1 MNKTVKI
8 AFFDE
13 LAKIAIA
20 PILGAVGLDVGLAA
34 VEGGH
39 GAYKAI
45 RHGKADL
52 STKLPYNPG
61 YGGYWLATKGL
72 HSGSSRW
79 ANDPNRWKRGVGRAG
94 LATSKLMDATM
105 QIDPVNAVGG
115 MVHSHLRGVH
125 KKNQEALAAAR
136 ERGRLAAQKGLPAR
150 PGIAPRSV

>member
-1 MNKTVKI
+1 VSPLVKI

-13 LAKIAIA
+13 LEKIALA
-20 PILGAVGLDVGLAA
+20 PIVGAVGLDVGLAA

-52 STKLPYNPG
+52 ATKVPYNPG
-61 YGGYWLATKGL
+61 YGGYWAATKGL
-72 HSGSSRW
+72 HAGSSRW
-79 ANDPNRWKRGVGRAG
+79 AQHENKLKRGIGRAG

-115 MVHSHLRGVH
+115 MVHSHLKGVRS
-125 KKNQEALAAAR
+125 KNLAALEAAK
-136 ERGRLAAQKGLPAR
+136 ERGRLAAQKGLPATYT
-150 PGIAPRSV
+150 PAPKPV